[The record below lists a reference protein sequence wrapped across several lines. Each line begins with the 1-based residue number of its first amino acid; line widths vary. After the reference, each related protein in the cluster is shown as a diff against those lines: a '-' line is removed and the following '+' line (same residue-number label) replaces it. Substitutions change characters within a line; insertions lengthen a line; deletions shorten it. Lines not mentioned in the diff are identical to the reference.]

1 MRKLLRIVSTIMIAV
16 GLLFLAVYINS
27 LRMDSADILNRPS
40 YYLSKNLSLI
50 SPVVALL
57 KI

>member
-27 LRMDSADILNRPS
+27 LRMDRADILNRPS